1 MRSRPPP
8 AERRR
13 FVRFAAAGILFQG
26 GAATT
31 DTSTIVATLVHGL
44 TGSPVAAG
52 AAAAISRIGWLAPQ
66 IIVAHLAQG
75 RSRRMGFY
83 MFGAFGR
90 VVCLLAV
97 AGLLW
102 SATAWP
108 GGLLA
113 AAFLALWT
121 VYAFVGGVVAVPYND
136 IVARA
141 IPSGRRSRLLAI
153 RFFGGGLLA
162 LLVAALAHRFL
173 EILPVRAG
181 YAAIFALGAG
191 LLFASALSFVSAGEP
206 AAPVPER
213 RPGFGRFLLDGVDV
227 LRTDTRFRL
236 FFVAQWFGGMVG
248 MVLPLY
254 VILARHGGALRVA
267 DVALLVAAHTAG
279 ALLSNPLWGWLGDR
293 RSKLTLLRVV
303 AMCGAVAPALAL
315 LWTGFGAPQR
325 ELVLAWFGLVFVLL
339 GAVDNGRTIAYL
351 GYLMEIS
358 PDDRRPAYSGY
369 FNLLLAPVW
378 LFPILAAMLIESVSF
393 APVFALS
400 LAAAALQLV
409 TLRRLARHDT
419 EGERP

>member
-1 MRSRPPP
+1 MTGGAPP

-13 FVRFAAAGILFQG
+13 FARFAAAGILFQG

-66 IIVAHLAQG
+66 IVVAHLAQG

-90 VVCLLAV
+90 AACLLAV
-97 AGLLW
+97 AVLLW
-102 SATAWP
+102 SAGALS
-108 GGLLA
+108 GVVVA
-113 AAFLALWT
+113 AGFFALWT
-121 VYAFVGGVVAVPYND
+121 VYAFVSGVVAVPYND

-162 LLVAALAHRFL
+162 LAVAGLAHRFL
-173 EILPVRAG
+173 ETLPVRAG
-181 YAAIFALGAG
+181 YAAVFAVGAG

-206 AAPVPER
+206 DAPAPAGR
-213 RPGFGRFLLDGVDV
+213 TGFGRFLRAGVDV

-254 VILARHGGALRVA
+254 VILALHGDALRVA
-267 DVALLVAAHTAG
+267 DVALLVGAQTAG
-279 ALLSNPLWGWLGDR
+279 ALLSNPLWGWLGDYR
-293 RSKLTLLRVV
+293 GKLALLRIV

-315 LWTGFGAPQR
+315 FWTGFGAPQR
-325 ELVLAWFGLVFVLL
+325 ELVLVWFGLVFLLL
-339 GAVDNGRTIAYL
+339 GAADNGRTIAYL

-378 LFPILAAMLIESVSF
+378 LFPILAAILVEVVSF

-400 LAAAALQLV
+400 LVAAALQLA
-409 TLRRLARHDT
+409 TLHRLARHDRAR
-419 EGERP
+419 ERS